1 MENTAD
7 SLSKSHALKNI
18 GFSIAVDDFGT
29 GYSSLSY
36 FCRFPV
42 DVVKVDQPF
51 VRGCVSSPEDQEI
64 IRAIISVAHT
74 LDLDVVAEG
83 VESIAQME
91 LLRAV
96 GCDELQGYFIGHP
109 MRTDDYARF
118 VMNKKKAS

>member
-1 MENTAD
+1 
-7 SLSKSHALKNI
+7 
-18 GFSIAVDDFGT
+18 
-29 GYSSLSY
+29 
-36 FCRFPV
+36 
-42 DVVKVDQPF
+42 
-51 VRGCVSSPEDQEI
+51 
-64 IRAIISVAHT
+64 
-74 LDLDVVAEG
+74 